1 MDKSNKSIAPALGS
15 KSGIYISG
23 VVISNEA
30 RTIKL
35 KDGSTR
41 VSVKHELALDP
52 GLIVLDRFIDPNTTN
67 EVKVVGDEVK
77 DFPMLKKFEP
87 IMVRAQKVKEYNGQ
101 MTASDWELVRNS

>member
-1 MDKSNKSIAPALGS
+1 MDKITKNTLPSMSS
-15 KSGIYISG
+15 KSGIYING

-30 RTIKL
+30 RTITL

-67 EVKVVGDEVK
+67 EVKLVGDEVK
-77 DFPMLKKFEP
+77 DFPTLKKFEP
-87 IMVRAQKVKEYNGQ
+87 IIVRAQKVKEYNGQ
-101 MTASDWELVRNS
+101 MTASDWELVPNL